1 MLKKYK
7 LMHIMFSI
15 GILCSINSNVFSS
28 SKNPKGV
35 VQKTPKISTSYAKTF
50 DKPKRIQITRG
61 VIRAEPIAVF
71 DFTNDQ
77 NGPDKDAEEISNI
90 VSNDLKNSGLFAPMA
105 SNSFPQVFSE
115 IIRTSLNFALWQK
128 ASTRFVLMGRVSKRF
143 STTTVH
149 FYLYDV
155 LTKQKILSKEVS
167 GRNSRKVAHAVA
179 DLIYSR
185 ITNEAGFFNTKIVY
199 AKPIGVGRKKTT
211 QLWIMDY
218 DGHHP
223 KPLTDQKHLVLTP
236 RFSPTGKDIAYL
248 KVHNGKAEVFVMN
261 LKTKRGEH
269 LGEFEGMSFA
279 PRYSPVRN
287 EIVMSLTKDGK
298 SAIYKMN
305 LDNRVLTRLT
315 KHVSIDTSPCF
326 SPDGGQIVFTSDR
339 AGREHIYIM
348 NSDGSDVRRL
358 TFGADKY
365 SQPVWSPRGDLI
377 AFTKQARI
385 PGEGSKFYIGVMGID
400 GTGERMIADGWLV
413 EEPCWSGN
421 GRYLIFTKQV
431 SVRQQTRLYMVDLTG
446 YNQQWIKT
454 KTAAYNGTWSPLVDS
469 LD

>member
-1 MLKKYK
+1 MSCVNSSDLVASAKKFKTKTLKAPTPK
-7 LMHIMFSI
+7 SI
-15 GILCSINSNVFSS
+15 GAS
-28 SKNPKGV
+28 
-35 VQKTPKISTSYAKTF
+35 
-50 DKPKRIQITRG
+50 DRPKRIQITRG

-71 DFTNDQ
+71 DFTNEF
-77 NGPDKDAEEISNI
+77 NGSDRDAKGMSFII
-90 VSNDLKNSGLFAPMA
+90 ANDLKNSGLFSPIHS
-105 SNSFPQVFSE
+105 SNFPQTFFEILESSINFS
-115 IIRTSLNFALWQK
+115 LWQK
-128 ASTRFVLMGRVSKRF
+128 ASTRFVLMGKVSKRF
-143 STTTVH
+143 STTQVN

-155 LTKQKILSKEVS
+155 LTKQKILAKEVS
-167 GRNSRKVAHAVA
+167 GRNPRKVAHAVA

-199 AKPIGVGRKKTT
+199 AKPIGEGRKKTT

-218 DGHHP
+218 DGHNP
-223 KPLTDQKHLVLTP
+223 KPLTDKKHLVLTP
-236 RFSPTGKDIAYL
+236 RFSPTGKQIAYL
-248 KVHNGKAEVFVMN
+248 KVHNSKAEVFVMDIR
-261 LKTKRGEH
+261 TKRGEH

-315 KHVSIDTSPCF
+315 QHVSIDTSPCF
-326 SPDGGQIVFTSDR
+326 SPDGEQIVFTSDR
-339 AGREHIYIM
+339 HGKEHIYIM
-348 NSDGSDVRRL
+348 NSDGSNVRRL
-358 TFGADKY
+358 TFGTDKY

-377 AFTKQARI
+377 AFTKQSRI

-421 GRYLIFTKQV
+421 GRYLIFTKQL
-431 SVRQQTRLYMVDLTG
+431 SVRQPTRLYIVDLTG
-446 YNQQWIKT
+446 YNQQWIQT